1 MWQTGTIDKLAEV
14 FIIRNHDAVFIDG
27 NIEDPR
33 IIDARKDLLNEYH
46 IVAEL
51 AQFADNG
58 LASAFIDYEFHKG
71 GSVSTSEIT
80 SSLLRIAEA

>member
-14 FIIRNHDAVFIDG
+14 FIIRNQDAVFIDS
-27 NIEDPR
+27 NIQDPR
-33 IIDARKDLLNEYH
+33 IIDARKDLIYEYH
-46 IVAEL
+46 IVAEP

-58 LASAFIDYEFHKG
+58 LARAFIDHEFHKG

>member
-1 MWQTGTIDKLAEV
+1 
-14 FIIRNHDAVFIDG
+14 
-27 NIEDPR
+27 
-33 IIDARKDLLNEYH
+33 
-46 IVAEL
+46 VAEP

-58 LASAFIDYEFHKG
+58 LARAFIDNEFHKG